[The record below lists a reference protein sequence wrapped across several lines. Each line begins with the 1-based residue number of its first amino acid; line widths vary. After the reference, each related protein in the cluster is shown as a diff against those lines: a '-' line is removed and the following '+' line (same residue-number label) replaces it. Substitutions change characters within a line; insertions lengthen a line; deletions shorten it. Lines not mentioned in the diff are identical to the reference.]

1 MPRACRCHRSSNKPG
16 SRPAAAVVAVV
27 RRPHPHRPLRQRPR
41 AESAALGM
49 DISRFFIDRP
59 RFAAVLSIFIFL
71 IGLLAIFQLPI
82 SEYPEVAPP
91 QVVVRAQFPGANPR
105 VISETVAAPLEEAV
119 NGVEGLLYYESQG
132 TSDGGMTLTVT
143 FKVGTDAE
151 AAETAVQN
159 RVQRALPRLPEIV
172 RQVGVTTEKQASN
185 LTMVVHLVSP
195 DNSRDALYLRNYG
208 VLQVRDDLQRVPG
221 MGSVLLFGGGDYAM
235 RVWLDPGKLAARNLT
250 ASDVVGAI
258 REQNTQ
264 VAAGVVGAPPSTTGT
279 EFQLSVNAQG
289 RLSTEAQFADI
300 IVRTDTTSGAMVR
313 LKDVGRVEM
322 SSNSYGLRS
331 LLNNKEAAAI
341 AIFQAPGSNA
351 LALSDG
357 VRARMEALKPNF
369 PDGVDY
375 AIVYDPTRFV
385 QTSIE
390 KVVVTLIEAVLLVV
404 LVVIVFLQTWRASII
419 PLLAVPVSI
428 VGTFAALLALGFS
441 INTLTLFGLVLAI
454 GIVVDDAIVV
464 VENVERNIERGL
476 TPHDATVQAMREV
489 SGPIV
494 AIALVLCAVFVPL
507 AFVPGL
513 SGQFY
518 KQFAVTIA
526 ISTVISAFNSLTL
539 SPALSALL
547 LRPHDAPK
555 DGLTRGMDKLFG
567 GFFRGFNR
575 FFKRSSNAYGRGV
588 GGVLRRK
595 TVSLVV
601 YGLLLA
607 LTAFMFIRTPS
618 GFVPAPDKQYLI
630 GIAQLPAG
638 ASLDR
643 TDAVIREMSA
653 IALKVPGIVD
663 AVAFPGLSIAG
674 FSAAPNEG
682 LIFFGLEGFDQR
694 TSADKSKFAILGQVN
709 GALQSIQGARI
720 FVVPPPAVDGLGA
733 AGGFKV
739 QVQDRGGLG
748 EQALYGSVWGILGP
762 IYGNPKTS
770 IGTPFSSYDINV
782 PQLLADVDRV
792 RAQQMGVRL
801 SDIYDTLQ
809 INLGSLY
816 VNDFNRFGKTYQVI
830 VQADAPFRSQ
840 AGDITQL
847 KTRNAKGEMVPLAAL
862 MTVEPTFGPTRV
874 TRYNGFPSADINGAP
889 NPGFSS
895 GQAEGEIE
903 TLLKSLPRGMSYE
916 WTDLS
921 YQDRLTRDVAIP
933 GLGIK
938 LPTLAAVLTLSV
950 LLVVLVLAAQYESW
964 TLPLAIILIV
974 PMGVMSALIGV
985 WMSSLPPFMQAGD
998 LNIFTQVALVVLVGL
1013 ACKNAILIVEFAK
1026 ELEEQGKAMKDAV
1039 LEACRLRLRP
1049 ILMTSIAFCA
1059 GVIPLILGSGAGSEM
1074 RRAMGIAVFSGMLG
1088 VTLFG
1093 IFLTPVFYA
1102 LVRGSTERR
1111 RAKAATLRAQ
1121 IDASAHA
1128 VEDDNGN
1135 GGAR

>member
-1 MPRACRCHRSSNKPG
+1 
-16 SRPAAAVVAVV
+16 
-27 RRPHPHRPLRQRPR
+27 
-41 AESAALGM
+41 M

-59 RFAAVLSIFIFL
+59 RFATVLSIFIFL
-71 IGLLAIFQLPI
+71 IGTLAIFRLPI

-91 QVVVRAQFPGANPR
+91 QIVVRAQFPGANPR
-105 VISETVAAPLEEAV
+105 VISETVATPLEEQI
-119 NGVEGLLYYESQG
+119 NGVENLLYFDSQA
-132 TSDGGMTLTVT
+132 TADGQMTLTVT
-143 FKVGTDAE
+143 FKVGTNPE

-159 RVQRALPRLPEIV
+159 RVNRALPRLPDIV
-172 RQVGVTTEKQASN
+172 RQIGVITEKQATN
-185 LTMVVHLVSP
+185 FIMVVHLLSP

-208 VLQVRDDLQRVPG
+208 QLNIRDELLRIPG
-221 MGSVLLFGGGDYAM
+221 MGAVLSFGAGDYAM
-235 RVWLDPGKLAARNLT
+235 RVWLDPAKLAARGLT
-250 ASDVVGAI
+250 ANDVVGAL
-258 REQNTQ
+258 REQNAQ
-264 VAAGVVGAPPSTTGT
+264 VAAGVVGAPPSPKGV
-279 EFQLSVNAQG
+279 EFQLAINTPG
-289 RLSTEAQFADI
+289 RLTSEEEFADV
-300 IVRTDTTSGAMVR
+300 IVRTDPATGALVR
-313 LKDVGRVEM
+313 VRDVGRVEL
-322 SSNSYGLRS
+322 SSNTYALRS

-351 LALSDG
+351 LALANSVRETMTRLAPGFPQG
-357 VRARMEALKPNF
+357 VE
-369 PDGVDY
+369 Y

-385 QTSIE
+385 RTSIE

-404 LVVIVFLQTWRASII
+404 LVVILFLQTWRASII

-489 SGPIV
+489 SGPII

-513 SGQFY
+513 SGTFY

-539 SPALSALL
+539 SPALAAIL

-555 DGLTRGMDKLFG
+555 DALMRGMDKVFG
-567 GFFRGFNR
+567 RFFGAFNR
-575 FFKRSSNAYGRGV
+575 VFRRSSDAYGRGV
-588 GGVLRRK
+588 TGILRRK
-595 TVSLVV
+595 GLALVV
-601 YGLLLA
+601 YGLLIAATVA
-607 LTAFMFIRTPS
+607 LFARMPA

-643 TDAVIREMSA
+643 TEAVIREMSA

-663 AVAFPGLSIAG
+663 SVAFPGLSIAG

-682 LIFFGLEGFDQR
+682 IVFFGLESFDDR
-694 TSADKSKFAILGQVN
+694 TKPDKSKDAILGAVN
-709 GALQSIQGARI
+709 GAIQSIQGARM
-720 FVVPPPAVDGLGA
+720 FVVPPPAVEGLGA

-739 QVQDRGGLG
+739 QVQDRAGLG
-748 EQALYGSVWGILGP
+748 EQALYGAVWGTLGQV
-762 IYGNPKTS
+762 YGNPQTS
-770 IGTPFSSYDINV
+770 IGTPFSTYDINV
-782 PQLLADVDRV
+782 PQLYAAVDRT
-792 RAQQMGVRL
+792 RAKQMGVAL

-816 VNDFNRFGKTYQVI
+816 VNDFSKFGKTYQVI
-830 VQADAPFRSQ
+830 VQADAPFRTDASS
-840 AGDITQL
+840 ITALQ
-847 KTRNAKGEMVPLAAL
+847 TRNARGEMVPLSAL
-862 MTVEPTFGPTRV
+862 MAVEPTFGPTRV
-874 TRYNGFPSADINGAP
+874 TRYNGYPSADINGAP

-903 TLLKSLPRGMSYE
+903 ALLAGLPRGIGYE
-916 WTDLS
+916 WTELS
-921 YQDRLTRDVAIP
+921 LQDRLTRDITVP
-933 GLGIK
+933 GTSIK
-938 LPTLAAVLTLSV
+938 LPTLAAVLMLSV
-950 LLVVLVLAAQYESW
+950 ILVVLVLAAQYESW
-964 TLPLAIILIV
+964 SLPLAIILIV
-974 PMGVMSALIGV
+974 PMGVLSALFGV
-985 WMSSLPPFMQAGD
+985 WLSSFPPFMQPGD

-1026 ELEEQGKAMKDAV
+1026 ELEEQGKSMLAAV
-1039 LEACRLRLRP
+1039 IEACRLRLRP

-1059 GVIPLILGSGAGSEM
+1059 GVIPLILGSGAGAEM

-1088 VTLFG
+1088 VTFFG

-1102 LVRGSTERR
+1102 LLRKGTERR
-1111 RAKAATLRAQ
+1111 RAKAAELRRA

-1128 VEDDNGN
+1128 WEPGKE
-1135 GGAR
+1135 GK